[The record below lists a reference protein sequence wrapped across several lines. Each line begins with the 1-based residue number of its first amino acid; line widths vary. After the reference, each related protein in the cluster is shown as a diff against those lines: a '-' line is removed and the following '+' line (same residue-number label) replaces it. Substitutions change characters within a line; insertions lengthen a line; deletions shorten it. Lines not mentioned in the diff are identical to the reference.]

1 MIMKLLIL
9 LLVMIMIIDYDYYGM
24 IIDRE
29 SLMMMRDPVKIL
41 LGNLSISNLL
51 CAVFVQVCISNNGVG
66 AIRNVLN
73 FASFDFC
80 ALHLLT
86 FVLCIFIRCIFC
98 VLSFLFVAWFEL
110 CKFLAG
116 EKNGFLVLY

>member
-1 MIMKLLIL
+1 MITMIMIMI
-9 LLVMIMIIDYDYYGM
+9 MIMIIDYDYYGM

-80 ALHLLT
+80 ALNLLT
-86 FVLCIFIRCIFC
+86 FVLCIF
-98 VLSFLFVAWFEL
+98 
-110 CKFLAG
+110 
-116 EKNGFLVLY
+116 

>member
-1 MIMKLLIL
+1 
-9 LLVMIMIIDYDYYGM
+9 MIMIIDYDYYGM

-51 CAVFVQVCISNNGVG
+51 CAVFVQVCKSNNGVG
-66 AIRNVLN
+66 AIRNDLN

-80 ALHLLT
+80 ALHLYPLHL
-86 FVLCIFIRCIFC
+86 LCVVIF
-98 VLSFLFVAWFEL
+98 L
-110 CKFLAG
+110 CCM
-116 EKNGFLVLY
+116 V

>member
-51 CAVFVQVCISNNGVG
+51 CAVFVQVCKSNNGVG
-66 AIRNVLN
+66 AIRNDLN

-86 FVLCIFIRCIFC
+86 FVL
-98 VLSFLFVAWFEL
+98 
-110 CKFLAG
+110 
-116 EKNGFLVLY
+116 

>member
-1 MIMKLLIL
+1 MIMI
-9 LLVMIMIIDYDYYGM
+9 MIMIIDYDYYGM

-80 ALHLLT
+80 ALNLLT
-86 FVLCIFIRCIFC
+86 FVLCIF
-98 VLSFLFVAWFEL
+98 
-110 CKFLAG
+110 
-116 EKNGFLVLY
+116 